1 MGRRSVRWQRSRAM
15 PPPVPRLVVSTKSP
29 RPTWRKAT
37 NAAQTAPRP
46 QTTSTAKR
54 SLFAGTGIMEGD
66 EKCDSGCTS
75 ASFEECKDCEESGDC
90 ANLCPTEC
98 PALQQISGTGCQTE
112 CVIGLGS
119 STL

>member
-1 MGRRSVRWQRSRAM
+1 MGEGQVAA
-15 PPPVPRLVVSTKSP
+15 VKGN
-29 RPTWRKAT
+29 AT
-37 NAAQTAPRP
+37 ACTAACGFNEI
-46 QTTSTAKR
+46 TTPNLDESDECCPDGATSADDIDCEEVTVC
-54 SLFAGTGIMEGD
+54 GDGIMEGD

-112 CVIGLGS
+112 CVIGLG
-119 STL
+119 